1 MKILYKVLFLWLL
14 FASCKMA
21 TNEDIRMQKKAN
33 ILEHTKWKASGVS
46 MYEGDS
52 VLDFHTSDSVVEYIE
67 LNGITKTGRRGS
79 YKVKNRILEIKWS
92 KLKSDR
98 VSGPILGNEIKLEG
112 KDFKTTTIYYKIDE
126 Y

>member
-1 MKILYKVLFLWLL
+1 
-14 FASCKMA
+14 
-21 TNEDIRMQKKAN
+21 
-33 ILEHTKWKASGVS
+33 